1 MDLKRKIIYAVSSLC
16 RHFPYAQKKFL
27 ELAGLSVLSE
37 LFQEYDAEK
46 LQLKAVTLLNDFL
59 IEKVSV
65 QEGTTC
71 SLETFA
77 NNEDLGWNAAY
88 WDISSGSAL
97 FAKTK
102 LIFTGEIHFFVEI
115 STCDPLKYKMD
126 QSV

>member
-1 MDLKRKIIYAVSSLC
+1 MHVYCSNPKVQVGAIEADALQVLLRLLSPQSKSSMDLKRKIIYAVSSLC

-65 QEGTTC
+65 QEGTIC
-71 SLETFA
+71 SLETSA
-77 NNEDLGWNAAY
+77 NSEDLG
-88 WDISSGSAL
+88 
-97 FAKTK
+97 
-102 LIFTGEIHFFVEI
+102 
-115 STCDPLKYKMD
+115 
-126 QSV
+126 